1 MARNLRMLCFEPN
14 PAAFACLTTNV
25 DARGMEAK
33 CLPFGLS
40 SENKSADL
48 TFFDGM
54 SLLSGFFAAASTE
67 REVVKRYLS
76 NLHPELLDGKQL
88 PAEIGEMV
96 DDRFRSRTMSVPV
109 RTLSSVIAEER
120 IDRINLLKINV
131 EKSELDVLNG
141 IGPADWPKIRQLV
154 IEVDRQENLHPM
166 TSLLEENG
174 FVCVV
179 EQDPL
184 LRETDLCYVYAV
196 RSPADKDELKREP
209 SLSPVACSPS
219 TPERELLTPAL
230 LRRQLKERL
239 PHYMVPSAFVLMEQF
254 PLTSNGKID
263 RQALPA
269 SFRSSVPPSCHGA
282 TPETE
287 TERALATI
295 WTRLLKIETIGTGDD
310 LFDLGAHSL
319 LAMRAVTQIRE
330 TFGVNLHLRSLF
342 EHPTIAGLAALIDD
356 LSLLAPV
363 TSGDTQDREEIS
375 F

>member
-1 MARNLRMLCFEPN
+1 
-14 PAAFACLTTNV
+14 
-25 DARGMEAK
+25 
-33 CLPFGLS
+33 
-40 SENKSADL
+40 
-48 TFFDGM
+48 
-54 SLLSGFFAAASTE
+54 
-67 REVVKRYLS
+67 
-76 NLHPELLDGKQL
+76 
-88 PAEIGEMV
+88 
-96 DDRFRSRTMSVPV
+96 
-109 RTLSSVIAEER
+109 
-120 IDRINLLKINV
+120 
-131 EKSELDVLNG
+131 
-141 IGPADWPKIRQLV
+141 
-154 IEVDRQENLHPM
+154 
-166 TSLLEENG
+166 
-174 FVCVV
+174 
-179 EQDPL
+179 
-184 LRETDLCYVYAV
+184 
-196 RSPADKDELKREP
+196 
-209 SLSPVACSPS
+209 
-219 TPERELLTPAL
+219 
-230 LRRQLKERL
+230 
-239 PHYMVPSAFVLMEQF
+239 MEQF